1 MILIDKSEKIPA
13 EYLNTTLQHL
23 IEYHN
28 LGYEFKEYEKP
39 QLLIGTCMDYRI
51 NLRIPDRFAFVIRNG
66 GASLK
71 HNDFQ
76 MAFAL
81 SVGGCQAIAVIGHTD
96 CGMVNLPSKH
106 NLFVDGMTKRLNYE
120 QSEADEFFRTKSIE
134 NEIYS
139 EIEFTKK
146 QAEQLKEKYPNIPV
160 IAMIY
165 EVKDNLLYHI

>member
-1 MILIDKSEKIPA
+1 MILIDKPEKIPS
-13 EYLNTTLQHL
+13 EYLNTPLQHL

-28 LGYEFKEYEKP
+28 FGYKFQEYEKP

-76 MAFAL
+76 IAFAL
-81 SVGGCQAIAVIGHTD
+81 SVGGCRAIAVIGHTD

-106 NLFVDGMTKRLNYE
+106 DLFVDGMTNRLNYK
-120 QSEADEFFRTKSIE
+120 QCEADEFFNTKSVD
-134 NEIYS
+134 NEIYD
-139 EIEFTKK
+139 EIDFTKK
-146 QAEQLKEKYPNIPV
+146 QAKQLSEKYPNIPV
-160 IAMIY
+160 IAMFY